1 MRNYMPR
8 LCLPLAFALMG
19 LTLTACGFRPLYASG
34 PDGVGPGDA
43 MAGIFV
49 ESIPERVGYQLRNH
63 LLDRLGARGRSDG
76 ATYHLK
82 ISLREQRLG
91 AAIRP
96 NASITRY
103 NYTLLARYDLMR
115 ADDSAAVKSGNV
127 SALAAYN
134 VATSPYATVVAEQ
147 DASNRAAGDIA
158 ERLRVELAVFFA
170 EEASSMAASL
180 Q

>member
-1 MRNYMPR
+1 MYR
-8 LCLPLAFALMG
+8 LCLAFAFVFMG
-19 LTLTACGFRPLYASG
+19 MALTACGFQPLYASG
-34 PDGVGPGDA
+34 PNGMGPGNT
-43 MAGIFV
+43 MAEIYV
-49 ESIPERVGYQLRNH
+49 ESIPERVGYQLRNQ
-63 LLDRLGARGRSDG
+63 LLDRLGATGSSDG
-76 ATYHLK
+76 ATYRLK
-82 ISLREQRLG
+82 ISLREQSLG
-91 AAIRP
+91 VAIRP

-103 NYTLLARYDLMR
+103 NYTLQARYDLIPTDGT
-115 ADDSAAVKSGNV
+115 AVVKSGNV

-170 EEASSMAASL
+170 EETTGMAAAL

>member
-1 MRNYMPR
+1 MMKDMSR
-8 LCLPLAFALMG
+8 LYLPILLAFAGIALA
-19 LTLTACGFRPLYASG
+19 ACGFRPLYASG
-34 PDGVGPGDA
+34 PDGSGPGDS
-43 MAGIFV
+43 MAAIYV

-63 LLDRLGARGRSDG
+63 LLDRFGASGSSDR
-76 ATYHLK
+76 AAYRLK
-82 ISLREQRLG
+82 ISLREQTTG
-91 AAIRP
+91 VAIRP

-103 NYTLLARYDLMR
+103 NYTLQARYDLFP
-115 ADDSAAVKSGNV
+115 ADGSAAVKSGNV

-147 DASNRAAGDIA
+147 DASDRAAGDIA

-170 EEASSMAASL
+170 EGVQDMAASL

>member
-1 MRNYMPR
+1 LNRTIIS
-8 LCLPLAFALMG
+8 FALLFAG

-34 PDGVGPGDA
+34 PDGTGPGDA
-43 MAGIFV
+43 MAGIYV

-63 LLDRLGARGRSDG
+63 LLDRLGATGSSDG
-76 ATYHLK
+76 AVYRLK
-82 ISLREQRLG
+82 ITLREQSEG
-91 AAIRP
+91 VAIRP

-103 NYTLLARYDLMR
+103 NYSLQARYDLIPTNG
-115 ADDSAAVKSGNV
+115 AAAVKSGNV

-158 ERLRVELAVFFA
+158 ERLRVELAVYFA
-170 EEASSMAASL
+170 GQASGMAAAL
-180 Q
+180 P

>member
-1 MRNYMPR
+1 MTR
-8 LCLPLAFALMG
+8 LCLPLALVLVG
-19 LTLTACGFRPLYASG
+19 LTLAGCGFRPLYATG
-34 PDGVGPGDA
+34 PSGVGPGDA
-43 MAGIFV
+43 MAEIYV

-63 LLDRLGARGRSDG
+63 LLDRLGATGRSDG
-76 ATYHLK
+76 ATYRLK
-82 ISLREQRLG
+82 ISLREQALG
-91 AAIRP
+91 VAIRS

-103 NYTLLARYDLMR
+103 NYTLQARYDLFA
-115 ADDSAAVKSGNV
+115 ADGMAVVKSGNI

-158 ERLRVELAVFFA
+158 ERLRVELAVYFA
-170 EEASSMAASL
+170 EETSNMAASL

>member
-1 MRNYMPR
+1 
-8 LCLPLAFALMG
+8 
-19 LTLTACGFRPLYASG
+19 
-34 PDGVGPGDA
+34 

-63 LLDRLGARGRSDG
+63 LLDRLGATGRSDG
-76 ATYHLK
+76 ATYRLK
-82 ISLREQRLG
+82 ISLREQKLG
-91 AAIRP
+91 VAIRP

-103 NYTLLARYDLMR
+103 NYTLQARYDLIPTD
-115 ADDSAAVKSGNV
+115 AGQAVKSGNI

-147 DASNRAAGDIA
+147 DASSRAAGDIA

-170 EEASSMAASL
+170 EESSNMAASL

>member
-1 MRNYMPR
+1 MRNFALR
-8 LCLPLAFALMG
+8 LCLPLAIAFIGFG
-19 LTLTACGFRPLYASG
+19 LSACGFRPLYASG
-34 PDGVGPGDA
+34 ADGLGPGDA

-63 LLDRLGARGRSDG
+63 LLNRLGATGRSDG
-76 ATYHLK
+76 ATYRLK
-82 ISLREQRLG
+82 ISLREQKLG
-91 AAIRP
+91 VAIRP

-103 NYTLLARYDLMR
+103 NYTLQARYDLIPTD
-115 ADDSAAVKSGNV
+115 AGQAIKSGNI

-170 EEASSMAASL
+170 EESSNMAASL

>member
-1 MRNYMPR
+1 MMENMPR
-8 LCLPLAFALMG
+8 SCLPLMLALVGFALS
-19 LTLTACGFRPLYASG
+19 ACGFRPLYASG
-34 PDGVGPGDA
+34 PDGFGPGDS
-43 MAGIFV
+43 MAAIYV

-63 LLDRLGARGRSDG
+63 LLDRFGATGRCDG
-76 ATYHLK
+76 AAYRLK
-82 ISLREQRLG
+82 ISLREQTLG
-91 AAIRP
+91 VAIRP

-103 NYTLLARYDLMR
+103 NYTLQARYDLFPT
-115 ADDSAAVKSGNV
+115 DGTAAVKSGNV

-147 DASNRAAGDIA
+147 DASDRAAGDIA

-170 EEASSMAASL
+170 EEVQNMAASL